1 MKKLFTLF
9 ATALVAMSASAET
22 VTFTAPG
29 TWLTEAAGEQTE
41 TKDGITIST
50 TQGWAGNDHY
60 RVYKSQTFTVTSTVG
75 NILKAEIVCTA
86 NGTAKYGPG
95 NFTDPTTGTYTF
107 EAEGPN
113 GTWTGDAASFSLT
126 ASSNQVRFTT
136 ITITY
141 GSDGGNTG
149 GDDGGNTGGGDG
161 NDPSL
166 PTLNDV
172 NTISNLIACYDNG
185 VAKDND
191 IVKVEGYISNMFLK
205 PTSFT
210 RYGSVCIWL
219 AENEGSEAQEF
230 ELYNCYG
237 INADTLATYVPADG
251 SEVDPTISTNINV
264 SSVTDRNG
272 VTYTVGAK
280 VVAEG
285 KMKKYNT
292 TYELNTGC
300 YIVSI
305 SNSTAIEG
313 IKSEAI
319 KSGKIMKGGKLYII
333 SNGNTYDASGV
344 LVK

>member
-9 ATALVAMSASAET
+9 ATALVASSAMATEPVVIDFSAN
-22 VTFTAPG
+22 P
-29 TWLTEAAGEQTE
+29 LNLEAYKQEE
-41 TKDGITIST
+41 PITITSNGVT
-50 TQGWAGNDHY
+50 VVFNKANATVDPRLDLDQM
-60 RVYKSQTFTVTSTVG
+60 RVYKNSTFTITSTVG
-75 NILKAEIVCTA
+75 NMKVITFEESSSNYSVSNL
-86 NGTAKYGPG
+86 
-95 NFTDPTTGTYTF
+95 TTTVGTYTS
-107 EAEGPN
+107 P
-113 GTWTGDAASFSLT
+113 TWTGDAAELTFTAANQARLKKITVSFDA
-126 ASSNQVRFTT
+126 AS
-136 ITITY
+136 
-141 GSDGGNTG
+141 
-149 GDDGGNTGGGDG
+149 GDDGGNTGGGDD

-219 AENEGSEAQEF
+219 AENEGSEAKEF

-251 SEVDPTISTNINV
+251 SEIDPTISTNINV
-264 SSVTDRNG
+264 TCVTDRNG

-305 SNSTAIEG
+305 NNSTAIEG

-333 SNGNTYDASGV
+333 SNGSTYDASGV